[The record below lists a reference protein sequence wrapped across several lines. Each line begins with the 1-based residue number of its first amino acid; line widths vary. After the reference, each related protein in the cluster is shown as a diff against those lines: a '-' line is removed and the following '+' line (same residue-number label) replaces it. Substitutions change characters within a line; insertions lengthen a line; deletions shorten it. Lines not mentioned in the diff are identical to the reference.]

1 MLSIES
7 IRTVVNGA
15 IGPLA
20 PLYDNKYQSTT
31 LRYPRDLGSNPS
43 RKHSIVFTVREAN
56 PEALGEVFT
65 SGVENLRGALTN
77 LGPAASSALETAL
90 GQVRSGNFSGVI
102 GTLNEVALKEGLEAG
117 NKIQETVNNLT
128 KSLSSLKRKN
138 GATIG
143 LYIPDT
149 VNVAYDVSYDSD
161 FSLSNALGKPY
172 FLAQGAASLYNT
184 FKDQGDLKM
193 SNLVN
198 AAGSDPFV
206 RDFVA
211 SQVGR
216 LTGTD
221 LSRLGLAAGGFA
233 TNPQLQVLF
242 SGVGFRQFQFDFLF
256 SPYSQEESLVVEQI
270 IKTFKYA
277 AAPEIVPNGIFT
289 QSLYMKIPDTFNIN
303 FFYGNQENKKVH
315 KIGESVLTNVN
326 VDYSGTGQW
335 ATFDDGAPLQ
345 IRMTLQFLETVII
358 DKRRINEGY

>member
-7 IRTVVNGA
+7 IQTAINGA

-20 PLYDNKYQSTT
+20 PLYDNKYVSTT
-31 LRYPRDLGSNPS
+31 FRYPRDLGSNPN
-43 RKHSIVFTVREAN
+43 RRHSIVFTVRQAD
-56 PEALGEVFT
+56 PAKLGEVFT
-65 SGVENLRGALTN
+65 DNLKLVQGTLDK
-77 LGPAASSALETAL
+77 LGPAAAAAGRTAFD
-90 GQVRSGNFSGVI
+90 QVRTGNFSGLKNTI
-102 GTLNEVALKEGLEAG
+102 EEITLKEGLEAG
-117 NKIQETVNNLT
+117 NKISEAVNNLT
-128 KSLSSLKRKN
+128 TSLSKLNRKN

-161 FSLSNALGKPY
+161 FSLSTALGKPY

-184 FKDQGDLKM
+184 FKDQGDLKL
-193 SNLVN
+193 SNIVN
-198 AAGSDPFV
+198 AAGGDPFV

-216 LTGTD
+216 ATGTD
-221 LSRLGLAAGGFA
+221 IARLGLAAGGYA
-233 TNPQLQVLF
+233 VNPQLQVLF
-242 SGVGFRQFQFDFLF
+242 SGIGFRQFQFDFVF
-256 SPYSQEESLVVEQI
+256 TPYSEEESRIVEQI

-303 FFYGNQENKKVH
+303 FFYGNRENTKVH

-326 VDYSGTGQW
+326 VDYSGSGQW
-335 ATFDDGAPLQ
+335 ATFDDGSPLQ

-358 DKRRINEGY
+358 DKNRISQGY